1 MVIMVHLMTEYT
13 AVRGG
18 QAIYRAKA
26 QVDMKQLRHILIV
39 TALPFEGACITK
51 HLGLQPVDGRLTV
64 YSKAPYHLVVSGVGK
79 VRAAAATGA
88 LCCSF
93 PPESIDAVVN
103 LGIAGST
110 SPIHPV
116 GSRWLIHQIRDGA
129 TFRHYYPDMLA
140 SHPMRETSLTTLD
153 KPATEETLQSIS
165 QGLVDMEASGF
176 YEAAS
181 MFVGPEKII
190 SAKVVSDI
198 IPSGLPQDARR
209 SERPSTQPRID
220 VAAMNGALSDALPEV
235 FAYVNAVCEC
245 NRHSRAIPLNG
256 DHRKY
261 MENLIDILQLTRTQ
275 QEQLRQ
281 TVCRFVHKY
290 PDATLP
296 EFIPAR
302 VTTARERNQ
311 YFAQFQKEL
320 LR

>member
-1 MVIMVHLMTEYT
+1 MAIMVHLIPEYT
-13 AVRGG
+13 TVRGG
-18 QAIYRAKA
+18 QAICHANA
-26 QVDMKQLRHILIV
+26 QVDMKQLRHIVIV

-51 HLGLQPVDGRLTV
+51 HLELQPVDGSLPIF
-64 YSKAPYHLVVSGVGK
+64 SKPPYHLVVSGVGK

-88 LCCSF
+88 LCSRF
-93 PPESIDAVVN
+93 SPESIDSVVN

-129 TFRHYYPDMLA
+129 TSRRYYPDMLA
-140 SHPMRETSLTTLD
+140 VHSMGETSVTTLD
-153 KPATEETLQSIS
+153 KPATAETLRSVS
-165 QGLVDMEASGF
+165 EGLVDMEASGF
-176 YEAAS
+176 FEAAS

-198 IPSGLPQDARR
+198 VPSGPLPEAHG
-209 SERPSTQPRID
+209 SKPPSTQPRID
-220 VAAMNGALSDALPEV
+220 VTAISGALSDALPEV

-245 NRHSRAIPLNG
+245 NQQTRAIPLTG
-256 DHRKY
+256 AHRKY
-261 MENLIDILQLTRTQ
+261 METLIDILQLTRTQ

-281 TVCRFVHKY
+281 TVSRFVHKY